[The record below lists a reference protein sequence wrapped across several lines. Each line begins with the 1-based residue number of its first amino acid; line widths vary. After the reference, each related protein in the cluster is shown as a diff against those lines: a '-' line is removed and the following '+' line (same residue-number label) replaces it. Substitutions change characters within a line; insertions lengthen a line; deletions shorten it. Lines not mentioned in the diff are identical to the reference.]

1 MISALTLLLLC
12 QLAGEIVA
20 RLLSLPLPG
29 PVIGLVLLAAG
40 LAVRGKV
47 PDNVRAVATGILR
60 NLALMFVPASVGI
73 ITQTHV
79 LAANGPALALALVV
93 STVITMAV
101 TALVFRWATLRANPG
116 YSARSGPDSGNGKDA
131 D

>member
-1 MISALTLLLLC
+1 MIPALTLLLLC
-12 QLAGEIVA
+12 QLAGEVIA

-29 PVIGLVLLAAG
+29 PVIGLVLLAVG
-40 LAVRGKV
+40 LTIRGKV

-79 LAANGPALALALVV
+79 LAANGLALTVSLIV
-93 STVITMAV
+93 STIVTMAV
-101 TALVFRWATLRANPG
+101 TAFVFRWATMRANPG
-116 YSARSGPDSGNGKDA
+116 HDA
-131 D
+131 GGDPRGEKEAG